1 MLRAAIA
8 FFILALLSIILGA
21 NNLAGLSIEIGKV
34 LLFVFLALAVITFI
48 VSLLTGRAPKN
59 LP

>member
-8 FFILALLSIILGA
+8 FFILAIVAIVFGA
-21 NNLAGLSIEIGKV
+21 NGIAGLSIDIGTS
-34 LLFVFLALAVITFI
+34 LLFVFLALILISFL
-48 VSLLTGRAPKN
+48 VSLGSRKSGGR